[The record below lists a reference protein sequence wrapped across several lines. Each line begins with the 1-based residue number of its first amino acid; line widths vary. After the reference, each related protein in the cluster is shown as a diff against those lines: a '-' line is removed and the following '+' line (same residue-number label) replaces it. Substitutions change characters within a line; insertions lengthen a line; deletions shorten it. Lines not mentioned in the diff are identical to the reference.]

1 MLRALPIALA
11 SASSLMLPHSAS
23 AQAITQGAF
32 RMGADALWS
41 QGFLGGGDRIA
52 VVDEGFGGLDESI
65 AAGELPPRDRMRT
78 MSFDA
83 AHGLGG
89 RSLLTTD
96 PTPHGTR
103 MAEIIHDLAPQ
114 AELVLVNYNTVD
126 EFVRATEWV
135 ADQGIPV
142 ASHSNS
148 FLDGPFDGTGAAARA
163 VDGASDRGVLWI
175 NSAGNFAERHWAGG
189 ADATGTAIPVPRLPS
204 GWLDLHLSWRD
215 PGTRASLTV
224 ELRDANGAWQPLA
237 TATPSGPVSVRVGPL
252 QMGDGE
258 YRLMVRRESGPD
270 DELEVFSQSARFGA
284 AAVASGSVATPAD
297 AHSAVAVG
305 AVPWVGDLIAPY
317 SSWGPTDDGRAKP
330 ELVAPTYVTSNPAFP
345 GTAGTSAA
353 TAHVAGAA
361 LLLRRRRL
369 SAGLDVTVSAM
380 RDVLL
385 RRTRDLGE
393 TGADPVFGHG
403 LFRVDTAPPI
413 VRMRFDARRRLLAVR
428 AADNA
433 SLWSLVVRPAGRR
446 ATRTRRAY
454 VRVRIPVRARSRR
467 VVVAATDM
475 ARNRTV
481 RTITVPGGP

>member
-189 ADATGTAIPVPRLPS
+189 ADAT
-204 GWLDLHLSWRD
+204 
-215 PGTRASLTV
+215 
-224 ELRDANGAWQPLA
+224 
-237 TATPSGPVSVRVGPL
+237 ATPSGASALPRAGPICTCR
-252 QMGDGE
+252 GAIRARG
-258 YRLMVRRESGPD
+258 RRSPSSCATRPGRGSRSPPPLPRDRCRSGSGP
-270 DELEVFSQSARFGA
+270 SRWAT
-284 AAVASGSVATPAD
+284 GSI
-297 AHSAVAVG
+297 G
-305 AVPWVGDLIAPY
+305 
-317 SSWGPTDDGRAKP
+317 
-330 ELVAPTYVTSNPAFP
+330 
-345 GTAGTSAA
+345 
-353 TAHVAGAA
+353 
-361 LLLRRRRL
+361 
-369 SAGLDVTVSAM
+369 
-380 RDVLL
+380 
-385 RRTRDLGE
+385 
-393 TGADPVFGHG
+393 
-403 LFRVDTAPPI
+403 
-413 VRMRFDARRRLLAVR
+413 
-428 AADNA
+428 
-433 SLWSLVVRPAGRR
+433 
-446 ATRTRRAY
+446 
-454 VRVRIPVRARSRR
+454 
-467 VVVAATDM
+467 
-475 ARNRTV
+475 
-481 RTITVPGGP
+481 